1 MPEKDNI
8 ARLFGYVM
16 RYKGRLAMSVAL
28 AFVVSVTSAV
38 SLVGLLPILEMLLEG
53 NGNRVFSFE
62 QAYGE
67 VSKDLARLGT
77 FLDGVVS
84 LRIRSAPFTV
94 LLLVCGVT
102 ALAVVLTGG
111 FRFLQEYCSSHV
123 AASVVRDLTDEMHEN
138 VIRLDLDFFQREGT
152 GTLLSR
158 FTNEMYAV
166 SLGIKVL
173 FGKAVRE
180 PLKAIPPIVLCA
192 VISWRLLV
200 FFPLIGAGVGILI
213 ATFGRRVRRASHR
226 TLLSRSKMMS
236 MMEEVFRGIR
246 IVKVFG
252 AEDYERGRFGEENR
266 RVFRKSMTIYKADAA
281 VKPAVEIIA
290 TLGGL
295 TATMVGGYLVL
306 RTGTMEPTA
315 LFGFFAAMAMAF
327 GSLRKVSDVN
337 NQFQACAVAA
347 QRIFEFMDQTP
358 AIEDAGD
365 AAALARLAK
374 GVRFEGV
381 SFAYGDGPMVLR
393 DINLDVNK
401 GENVALVGPSGVG
414 KTSLVNLIPRFYEPR
429 KGRITIDGTDIAS
442 VTVASLRGQIGMVT
456 QDTVL
461 FNDTVANNIAYG
473 KKDAR
478 PEQVVEAARRAHAHA
493 FIGQLSDG
501 YDTKLG
507 EDGVDLSGGQRQR
520 LAIARAILRD
530 PAILILD
537 EATSALDSESERAV
551 QEALAGFVE
560 GRTTFVIAHRLSTIM
575 GADKV
580 VVMNRGR
587 IEAVGTHETL
597 MDESPTYRALYTI
610 QFGLQ
615 SDDG

>member
-1 MPEKDNI
+1 MPESNNI

-16 RYKGRLAMSVAL
+16 RYKGRLALSLLLAL
-28 AFVVSVTSAV
+28 VVSLTGGM
-38 SLVGLLPILEMLLEG
+38 SLMGLLPILEMLLEG

-62 QAYGE
+62 EAYGE
-67 VSKDLARLGT
+67 VSKRLAPFGT

-84 LRIRSAPFTV
+84 LQIRSAPFTV
-94 LLLVCGVT
+94 LLLVCAVT
-102 ALAVVLTGG
+102 ALIVILTGG
-111 FRFLQEYCSSHV
+111 LRFLQEYCSSHV

-158 FTNEMYAV
+158 FTNEMHAV
-166 SLGIKVL
+166 SLGIRAL
-173 FGKAVRE
+173 FGKAIRE
-180 PLKAIPPIVLCA
+180 PLRAIWPIVLCA
-192 VISWRLLV
+192 IISWRLLV
-200 FFPLIGAGVGILI
+200 FFPLIGAVVGVLI
-213 ATFGRRVRRASHR
+213 ALFGRRVRRASR
-226 TLLSRSKMMS
+226 KTLLSRSKMMS

-281 VKPAVEIIA
+281 VKPAVEMIG

-295 TATMVGGYLVL
+295 AATIVGGYLVL
-306 RTGTMEPTA
+306 LRGTMEPSA
-315 LFGFFAAMAMAF
+315 LFGFFASMAMAF

-337 NQFQACAVAA
+337 NRFQACAAAA
-347 QRIFEFMDQTP
+347 QRIFNFMDENP
-358 AIEDAGD
+358 VIKEAPDAS
-365 AAALARLAK
+365 ALAPLQSD
-374 GVRFEGV
+374 VRFKGV

-393 DINLDVNK
+393 DVNLDVKK
-401 GENVALVGPSGVG
+401 GEKIALVGPSGVG
-414 KTSLVNLIPRFYEPR
+414 KTSLVNLIPRFYEPQ
-429 KGRITIDGTDIAS
+429 KGAVTIDGTDIAS
-442 VTVASLRGQIGMVT
+442 VTLSSLRGQIGMVT

-473 KKDAR
+473 KKDAGR
-478 PEQVVEAARRAHAHA
+478 DQVVEAAKRAHAHE
-493 FIGQLSDG
+493 FIEQLPEG

-551 QEALAGFVE
+551 QEALADFVE

-587 IEAVGTHETL
+587 IEAVGRHETL
-597 MDESPTYRALYTI
+597 MGESPTYRALYTI

-615 SDDG
+615 SNDG

>member
-1 MPEKDNI
+1 MPERNSV
-8 ARLFGYVM
+8 ARLFEYVM
-16 RYKGRLAMSVAL
+16 RYKGRLALSLLL
-28 AFVVSVTSAV
+28 AVVVSLTGAM
-38 SLVGLLPILEMLLEG
+38 SLMGLLPILEMLLEG
-53 NGNRVFSFE
+53 DGKRVFSFE
-62 QAYGE
+62 EAYGE
-67 VSKDLARLGT
+67 VSEWLAPLGT

-84 LRIRSAPFTV
+84 LQIRSAPFTV
-94 LLLVCGVT
+94 LLLVCAAT
-102 ALAVVLTGG
+102 ALMVVLTGA

-123 AASVVRDLTDEMHEN
+123 AASVVRDLTDEMHKN

-166 SLGIKVL
+166 SLGIKAL
-173 FGKAVRE
+173 FGKAIRE
-180 PLKAIPPIVLCA
+180 PLKAMWPIALCA
-192 VISWRLLV
+192 IISWRLLV
-200 FFPLIGAGVGILI
+200 FFPLIGVAVGILI
-213 ATFGRRVRRASHR
+213 ALFGRRVRRASHR

-252 AEDYERGRFGEENR
+252 AEHYERGRFGEENR

-281 VKPAVEIIA
+281 VKPAVEMIG

-295 TATMVGGYLVL
+295 AATIVGGYLVL
-306 RTGTMEPTA
+306 LRGTMEPSA

-327 GSLRKVSDVN
+327 GALRKVSDVN
-337 NQFQACAVAA
+337 NRFQACAVAA
-347 QRIFEFMDQTP
+347 RRIFDFMDEKPVIEESPDATP
-358 AIEDAGD
+358 LPPLQSD
-365 AAALARLAK
+365 
-374 GVRFEGV
+374 VRFKNV
-381 SFAYGDGPMVLR
+381 SFAYGNGPTVLHQV
-393 DINLDVNK
+393 NLDVNK
-401 GENVALVGPSGVG
+401 GEMVALVGPSGVG
-414 KTSLVNLIPRFYEPR
+414 KTSLVNLIPRFYEP
-429 KGRITIDGTDIAS
+429 GQGSITIDGADIAS
-442 VTVASLRGQIGMVT
+442 VTLSSLRGQIGMVT

-461 FNDTVANNIAYG
+461 FNDTVASNIAYG
-473 KKDAR
+473 KKDAGR
-478 PEQVVEAARRAHAHA
+478 EHVVDAAKRANAHDFIEQLPE
-493 FIGQLSDG
+493 G

-520 LAIARAILRD
+520 LAIARAILRN

-551 QEALAGFVE
+551 QQALAGFVE

-587 IEAVGTHETL
+587 IEAVGKHEEL
-597 MDESPTYRALYTI
+597 MAESPTYRALYTI

-615 SDDG
+615 SDDE

>member
-1 MPEKDNI
+1 MPERNNI

-16 RYKGRLAMSVAL
+16 RYKGRLALSLLLAL
-28 AFVVSVTSAV
+28 VVSLTGGM
-38 SLVGLLPILEMLLEG
+38 SLMGLLPILEMLLEG
-53 NGNRVFSFE
+53 DGNRVFSFE
-62 QAYGE
+62 EAYGD
-67 VSKDLARLGT
+67 VSEKLAPFGT
-77 FLDGVVS
+77 FLDGIVP
-84 LRIRSAPFTV
+84 LQIRSAPFTV

-102 ALAVVLTGG
+102 ALMVVLTGG

-166 SLGIKVL
+166 SLGIKAL
-173 FGKAVRE
+173 FGKAIRE
-180 PLKAIPPIVLCA
+180 PLKAVPPLVLCVA
-192 VISWRLLV
+192 ISWRLLV
-200 FFPLIGAGVGILI
+200 FFPLIAAGVGVLI
-213 ATFGRRVRRASHR
+213 ALFGRRVRRASR
-226 TLLSRSKMMS
+226 MTLLSRSKMMS

-281 VKPAVEIIA
+281 VKPSVEIIA

-295 TATMVGGYLVL
+295 AATVVGGYLVL
-306 RTGTMEPTA
+306 RSGTMEPSA
-315 LFGFFAAMAMAF
+315 LFGFFASMAMAF

-337 NQFQACAVAA
+337 NRFQACAAAA
-347 QRIFEFMDQTP
+347 QRIFDFMDEKPVIREAPNAT
-358 AIEDAGD
+358 
-365 AAALARLAK
+365 ALASFGK
-374 GVRFEGV
+374 GVRFKNV

-393 DINLDVNK
+393 EINLDVKK
-401 GENVALVGPSGVG
+401 GEKIALVGPSGVG
-414 KTSLVNLIPRFYEPR
+414 KTSLVNLIPRFYEPQ
-429 KGRITIDGTDIAS
+429 KGAVTIDGTDIAS
-442 VTVASLRGQIGMVT
+442 VTLSSLRGQIGMVT

-473 KKDAR
+473 KKDAGR
-478 PEQVVEAARRAHAHA
+478 EQVVEAAKRAHAHE
-493 FIGQLSDG
+493 FIEQLPG
-501 YDTKLG
+501 RYDTKLG

-551 QEALAGFVE
+551 QQALAEFVE

-587 IEAVGTHETL
+587 IEAVGRHEEL
-597 MDESPTYRALYTI
+597 MGESPTYRALYTI

-615 SDDG
+615 SNDG